1 MKKTYRLQISHFLY
15 ALGFVLL
22 IEAEAAGQPAQP
34 MSLLIRGGNQTAT
47 ITTGIAGGGLV
58 DVINTSSSLEFDT
71 GNRTRKIT
79 VRTSCLS
86 QAFTLKVVATNV
98 TEGVAQPEVTL
109 VNGNPAVDL
118 IRDIGSRQNNET
130 CTLQYTASA
139 TFAQG
144 NSTDFGNDA
153 HTVTYTIQSQ

>member
-1 MKKTYRLQISHFLY
+1 MKKTYRLRMSHFIY
-15 ALGFVLL
+15 ALGFVFL
-22 IEAEAAGQPAQP
+22 IEAEAAGQAQP

-47 ITTGIAGGGLV
+47 ITTGIAGGDLV

-79 VRTSCLS
+79 VRTSCPGQSFNLS
-86 QAFTLKVVATNV
+86 VIATNV
-98 TEGVAQPEVTL
+98 TEGVAQPEVVL
-109 VNGNPAVDL
+109 VNGNPATDL
-118 IRDIGSRQNNET
+118 IRDVTRRQNNET

-144 NSTDFGNDA
+144 NSTEVGNDV

>member
-1 MKKTYRLQISHFLY
+1 MKKTYQLRISHLLY

-22 IEAEAAGQPAQP
+22 IEAEAASQTQP
-34 MSLLIRGGNQTAT
+34 MSLLIRGGNQTLT
-47 ITTGIAGGGLV
+47 ITTGIAGGDLA
-58 DVINTSSSLEFDT
+58 DVININSSLEYDT

-79 VRTSCLS
+79 VRTSCPGQSFNLS
-86 QAFTLKVVATNV
+86 VIATSV
-98 TEGVAQPEVTL
+98 TEGVAQPEVAL
-109 VNGNPAVDL
+109 VNGNPATDL
-118 IRDIGSRQNNET
+118 IRDIARRQNNET

-144 NSTDFGNDA
+144 NSTDFGNDV